1 MLNSIPWALKGVLL
15 CVNLYTHAQLPTTPT
30 QPRRVVLVL
39 AVELLLLVSTA
50 APSLLFSVADR
61 ARTNT
66 HVTALAFYL
75 LNTYAVACVLLR
87 EPHQHA
93 LLHVALQFALLH
105 LHYWQA
111 HELRRAPKVMLFG
124 SAWAA
129 LHAMGAL
136 LLPAALAS
144 SGPPPEP
151 LHPAHVALALF
162 AGEVLGFTATVQA
175 KFLRACGEAY
185 ESAVS

>member
-15 CVNLYTHAQLPTTPT
+15 CVNLYMQAQIEPTPM
-30 QPRRVVLVL
+30 QARRVILVL
-39 AVELLLLVSTA
+39 AVEVILLLSTT

-75 LNTYAVACVLLR
+75 LNAYAVACLLLR
-87 EPHQHA
+87 EPHLHA

-111 HELRRAPKVMLFG
+111 HELRRMPKLMLFG
-124 SAWAA
+124 SVWTA
-129 LHAMGAL
+129 LHATGAL

-144 SGPPPEP
+144 SGPPPAP

-162 AGEVLGFTATVQA
+162 AGEVLGFVATVQS